1 MLVALTAH
9 VYINLHINQ
18 LTVLQGLC
26 NSVISLVVSLG
37 GLVESFGNIP
47 GKKAWII
54 K

>member
-9 VYINLHINQ
+9 VYINLQVNQ

-26 NSVISLVVSLG
+26 NSVVSLVVSLG
-37 GLVESFGNIP
+37 GLVASIAKLP
-47 GKKAWII
+47 GKTAWII